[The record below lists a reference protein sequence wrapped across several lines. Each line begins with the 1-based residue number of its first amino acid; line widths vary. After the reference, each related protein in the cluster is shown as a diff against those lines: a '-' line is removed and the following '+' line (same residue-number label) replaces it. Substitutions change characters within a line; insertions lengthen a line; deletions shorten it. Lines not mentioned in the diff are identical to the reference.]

1 MSTKANVFSFRVVIT
16 RFICV
21 AWSCEGM
28 VHYVKLRRTA
38 AELAAGALHVSAL
51 ISSVNLDLLRP
62 GGAGVHWRG
71 DTQHTQTHT
80 QLAVC
85 ILFKFPFFLF
95 LFFFDSSCY
104 NQVTALRDASGGV
117 KKSRATPPPS
127 TSLRAIIQAGGDR
140 IVELT

>member
-1 MSTKANVFSFRVVIT
+1 MSTKANVFSFWVVIT

-71 DTQHTQTHT
+71 DTQHTQTRT
-80 QLAVC
+80 QPAVC
-85 ILFKFPFFLF
+85 ILFKFPFFF
-95 LFFFDSSCY
+95 YFFFFDSSCY
-104 NQVTALRDASGGV
+104 NQITALRNASGGA
-117 KKSRATPPPS
+117 KKSRTTPPS
-127 TSLRAIIQAGGDR
+127 TSSRALIQAGGDR
-140 IVELT
+140 MVELT